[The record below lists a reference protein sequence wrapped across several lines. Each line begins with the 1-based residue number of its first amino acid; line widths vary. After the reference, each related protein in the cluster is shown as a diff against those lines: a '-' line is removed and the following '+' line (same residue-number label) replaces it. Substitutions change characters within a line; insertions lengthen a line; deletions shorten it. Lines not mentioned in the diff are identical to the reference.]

1 MRATIDKILER
12 IVLFVLTVMLL
23 SVVWQV
29 FSRYILRAPSTVT
42 DELSSFSLIW
52 VGMLGAAYASG
63 KHLHLAIDLIPERVV
78 ESKQRLF
85 DGIVYLSVTFFAFTV
100 MIIGGSRLCLLSF
113 QFGQTSAALEIPL
126 GIIYLVVPIS
136 GLLVCYYNIDTLLTK
151 RNLNKTSKA

>member
-12 IVLFVLTVMLL
+12 AVLLVLTIMLL

-29 FSRYILRAPSTVT
+29 FSRYVLQAPSTIT

-63 KHLHLAIDLIPERVV
+63 KHLHLAIDLIPEHVV
-78 ESKQRLF
+78 KNKQWLF
-85 DGIVYLSVTFFAFTV
+85 DGIVYLCVSFFALTV
-100 MIIGGSRLCLLSF
+100 MVIGGARLCQLSF

-126 GIIYLVVPIS
+126 GIIYLIVPIS
-136 GLLVCYYNIDTLLTK
+136 GLLVCYYNIDSL
-151 RNLNKTSKA
+151 LNKRKNYKA